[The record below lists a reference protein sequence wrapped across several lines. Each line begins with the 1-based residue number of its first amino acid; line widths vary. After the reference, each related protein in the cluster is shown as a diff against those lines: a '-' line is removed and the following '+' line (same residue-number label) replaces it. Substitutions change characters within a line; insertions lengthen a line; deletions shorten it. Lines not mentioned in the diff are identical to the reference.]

1 MSMPAETGLQI
12 YNSFRKLQKKG
23 KKSENFDSGAHNFRI
38 IYYFYGTE
46 TMFPTPGKG
55 DHRH

>member
-1 MSMPAETGLQI
+1 MPAETGLQI

-46 TMFPTPGKG
+46 TMFPTPEKG